1 MTMTGR
7 PDSAFRLL
15 LLFCALLMAGGVIG
29 GCSASSPR
37 FSDALRIKPE
47 AEGKYQ
53 RAPNSQQI
61 RDGRTLRGTV
71 AAVAMVMNESDP
83 DRIDTQYVFLDAGS
97 ADRPENYELIPFADV
112 EQISDLLRIPVDS
125 TKTRL
130 NLVES
135 FNNTQMIPELRE
147 VPIYTG
153 PGVPPPGGGD
163 GDCKCKPFGFTLP
176 VPELECGK
184 RRYDWYFVELR
195 AAYGSYLDF
204 ASRTSAFGRD
214 DYAGE
219 IAAGIRFGGYDEW
232 GAGLLFSSGLPIINS
247 FDGTSSSRPLVLAH
261 LRYQTPGPVSNILG
275 ICMKPFVYG
284 EFGMAVDDATVN
296 LMKLNLSSSEDC
308 NECNQLITQLE
319 AEGSLPE
326 VDFGFPIS
334 MGLGI
339 GVDVPLAS
347 FLDAS
352 VDVGFRSISI
362 GEEAPVAGFS
372 NVPSRRRVNGFF
384 LRMGLTY

>member
-1 MTMTGR
+1 MLVGILA
-7 PDSAFRLL
+7 SVSVL
-15 LLFCALLMAGGVIG
+15 G
-29 GCSASSPR
+29 GCAATATR
-37 FSDALRIKPE
+37 HADALRIVRD

-53 RAPNSQQI
+53 RAPNAQST

-71 AAVAMVMNESDP
+71 AAIAMVRSEQDP

-97 ADRPENYELIPFADV
+97 ADRPENYELIPFSDV

-125 TKTRL
+125 TKPRL

-163 GDCKCKPFGFTLP
+163 GECRCKPFGFNLP
-176 VPELECGK
+176 VPELECG
-184 RRYDWYFVELR
+184 RRDYQWYFVELR
-195 AAYGSYLDF
+195 AAYGSYVDF
-204 ASRTSAFGRD
+204 VGRTSSTGRD

-219 IAAGIRFGGYDEW
+219 LAAGVRLGGYNEW
-232 GAGLLFSSGLPIINS
+232 GVGLLFSTGLPIINS
-247 FDGTSSSRPLVLAH
+247 FDGSSATRPLALAH
-261 LRYQTPGPVSNILG
+261 VRYQTPGPVSSILG

-284 EFGMAVDDATVN
+284 DFGVAIDDATVN
-296 LMKLNLSSSEDC
+296 LMQLNLSSRESCD
-308 NECNQLITQLE
+308 ECNQLIQKLE

-326 VDFGFPIS
+326 VDFGFPMS
-334 MGLGI
+334 MGIGI
-339 GVDVPLAS
+339 GVDVPVAS

-352 VDVGFRSISI
+352 IDVGYRSIAI
-362 GEEAPVAGFS
+362 GEEAAVAGFA

-384 LRMGLTY
+384 LRAGVTY